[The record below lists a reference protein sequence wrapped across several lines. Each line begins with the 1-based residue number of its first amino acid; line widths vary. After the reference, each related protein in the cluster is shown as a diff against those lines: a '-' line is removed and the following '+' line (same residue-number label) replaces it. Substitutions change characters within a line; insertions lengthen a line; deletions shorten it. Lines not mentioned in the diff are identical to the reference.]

1 MPDPLLVATTNRDKL
16 REIHDILGS
25 LPYTLIALSD
35 LPPVAPPDESGSTFI
50 ENARLKSLYYGGPA
64 GVLTIA
70 EDSGLE
76 VDALDGA
83 PGVYSARYGEP
94 AAATYPQKFA
104 LLYRSLAERGA
115 ATSTA
120 RFTCAVAIAE
130 GGQVLF
136 ETCGAVE
143 GWIAP
148 EPRGQEGFGYDPIFF
163 YPPFN
168 KTLGEITRELKA
180 TVSHRGQA
188 FRRVREYLASKD
200 SAAGG
205 HRGRPPGVGGGY

>member
-1 MPDPLLVATTNRDKL
+1 MSDPLLVATTNRNKL

-35 LPPVAPPDESGSTFI
+35 LPPVPAPEESGSSFI
-50 ENARLKSLYYGGPA
+50 ENARLKALYYSGPA
-64 GVLTIA
+64 GVVTIA

-94 AAATYPQKFA
+94 AAVTYPQKFA

-130 GGQVLF
+130 NGLVVF
-136 ETCGAVE
+136 ETCGTVE

-168 KTLGEITRELKA
+168 KTLGEIPREQKA
-180 TVSHRGQA
+180 TVSHRGAA
-188 FRRVREYLASKD
+188 FRHVRKYLASKD

-205 HRGRPPGVGGGY
+205 HGRPPGVGGGY